1 MLNNGTGTSPA
12 SIEEKPVRIAV
23 IGLGYVGLVVAACF
37 AEMGHTV
44 ISVDNDAKKIAE
56 LQRGKV
62 PIHEHF
68 LPELLE
74 RHRGAN
80 LSFTTSITDAV
91 SASEAIFIAVGTPA
105 LENGETDVSYI
116 EQAIR
121 DIAPSING
129 YKVLVEKSTVPV
141 ATSDA
146 IAGLLLQAGVIRD
159 KFDIVSNP
167 EFLREG
173 SAVTDFL
180 HPDRIIVGAS
190 TDRAFRLLERIYKP
204 LTSGRYFKSLFG
216 IPGPCSAANPA
227 PLLKT
232 SAKSAELIKQAS
244 NAFLAMKISFIN
256 SIANICDAVN
266 ADISEVAEG
275 MGMDQRIGP
284 NFLAAGLGYGGSC
297 FPKDVQ
303 SFRAVSAR
311 AGVDFKLLDEVVR
324 INEQQQI
331 LFLDKVR
338 SALGDL
344 RGKKLGV
351 LGLSFKK
358 GTDDVRESPAIRL
371 VRSLAGEGSEVFAH
385 DPAAMENASEVLKLD
400 NVSFCEDPYEAM
412 DGADALVVLT
422 DWAEFAELDPLEIK
436 RRLARPLVLDGRN
449 LFDCEAMRD
458 AGLAYISVGR
468 PSSASTP
475 SKLRPARRKARAL
488 VTGAAGF
495 LGSHMVDALLA
506 EGYSVLGV
514 DNLLTGRMKNLEHL
528 NSDGSFEFLNQDI
541 TMPFDVGAVD
551 LVFNMASP
559 ASPIDYTVHGVET
572 LLVGSVGTRN
582 VLDIARESKARFLHC
597 STSECYGDPL
607 VHPQPESY
615 WGHVNPIGPRS
626 VYDESKRFSEAIIMA
641 YHRYYGVNTRLVR
654 IFNTYGPRLQLND
667 GRVISNFL
675 RQALCGEDLTIYGD
689 GSQTRSFC
697 YVSDQI
703 EGLLRLIRS
712 DEHYPVNIGNPEEFT
727 ILECAQEVLAA
738 TQSESKLVF
747 RPLPQDDPKQRCPDI
762 TRARTILNWQP
773 KIRLA
778 EGLQMCVPW
787 FIENIVTMIDEKQSA
802 SSARSLKLVM
812 PEHANA
818 VAAPASHLSPTSA
831 GGSDT
836 ATPLFAG

>member
-1 MLNNGTGTSPA
+1 MLNNGTGPSPA

-37 AEMGHTV
+37 AEMGHIV
-44 ISVDNDAKKIAE
+44 VSVDSDAEKIAE
-56 LQRGKV
+56 LRRGKV

-80 LSFTTSITDAV
+80 LSFTTSMADAIA
-91 SASEAIFIAVGTPA
+91 ASEAIFIAVGTPA
-105 LENGETDVSYI
+105 LENGEADVSYI
-116 EQAIR
+116 EQAVR
-121 DIAPSING
+121 EIALSING
-129 YKVLVEKSTVPV
+129 YKVIVEKSTVPV
-141 ATSDA
+141 ATSDSVA
-146 IAGLLLQAGVIRD
+146 KLLLKAGIAREN
-159 KFDIVSNP
+159 FDIVSNP

-180 HPDRIIVGAS
+180 HPDRIIVGTT

-216 IPGPCSAANPA
+216 IPGPRSATNPA
-227 PLLKT
+227 PLLRT
-232 SAKSAELIKQAS
+232 SAKSAELIKHAS

-256 SIANICDAVN
+256 SIANICDAVS
-266 ADISEVAEG
+266 ADISEVADG
-275 MGMDQRIGP
+275 MGMDQRIGSH
-284 NFLAAGLGYGGSC
+284 FLAAGLGYGGSC
-297 FPKDVQ
+297 FPKDVT

-371 VRSLAGEGSEVFAH
+371 VRSFVDEGSLVFAH
-385 DPAAMENASEVLKLD
+385 DPAAIENASRALELD

-412 DGADALVVLT
+412 GGADALVVLT
-422 DWAEFAELDPLEIK
+422 DWAEFAELDLLEIK

-449 LFDCEAMRD
+449 LFDREAMRD
-458 AGLAYISVGR
+458 AGLTYICVGR
-468 PSSASTP
+468 PSSASVP

-514 DNLLTGRMKNLEHL
+514 DNLLTGRMENLEHL
-528 NSDGSFEFLNQDI
+528 NNDGSFEFLNQDI
-541 TMPFDVGAVD
+541 TMPFDVGGVD

-641 YHRYYGVNTRLVR
+641 YHRYYGVDTRLVR

-703 EGLLRLIRS
+703 EGLLRLMRS

-727 ILECAQEVLAA
+727 ILECAQEVLSA

-762 TRARTILNWQP
+762 TRARAILNWQP

-778 EGLQMCVPW
+778 EGLQLCVPW
-787 FIENIVTMIDEKQSA
+787 FIENIVTMIDEEQSA
-802 SSARSLKLVM
+802 SSAGSLKLVVS
-812 PEHANA
+812 ERAS
-818 VAAPASHLSPTSA
+818 VTAAPGSHLSPASA
-831 GGSDT
+831 GGGDT